1 MSYLTVLEDAEENEV
16 LLNPNFR
23 KGLSIFVKIKEE
35 HGIDVCDYDSF
46 EDFMKAFFSSLS
58 SETLERAKEFEFDG
72 SIGKSLD
79 AALKSTTIDV

>member
-1 MSYLTVLEDAEENEV
+1 MSYLTVLEDTKENEV

-23 KGLSIFVKIKEE
+23 KGLSILVWIKEE

-46 EDFMKAFFSSLS
+46 EDFMKAFFTSLNP
-58 SETLERAKEFEFDG
+58 EALERAKGFEFDG
-72 SIGKSLD
+72 SIGEARD